1 MADRRVD
8 PGDGAAR
15 NANCDPF
22 GDITKLCRVVPSAG
36 ATSKRTDECDTEGRE
51 RGGPNT
57 ANFAD
62 PTYDAKFVAMRD
74 RPNDAERARLMEL
87 EASIKACG
95 LSRIDAESRKQES
108 RIESRL
114 EALGVRMQAMSGQL
128 KSLPKPPPDEDKRL
142 REKYEASIAAIAER
156 LTGEMA
162 RLQGLA
168 VEDWNRV
175 FAVNVLGLFL
185 ATRAAAP
192 LLKKS
197 PNGCV
202 VNTCSIAGLRPSAQ
216 PLPYAASK
224 AAVANLTKTLA
235 NALGPEIRVNAVA
248 PGWIEGDWMKRTL
261 AENYDGLMARRAK
274 YTPLK
279 RCCTTEDVA
288 DSMLSLILSNRFV
301 TGEIIIVDGG
311 FSSTT

>member
-1 MADRRVD
+1 MDNDRPAALITGAGTGIGRSVAVALAKNGYDVVINFSRSEDAAKITARDAETVGASTLLYRCDVSDDARVRAML
-8 PGDGAAR
+8 AATEKEFGR
-15 NANCDPF
+15 LDVLINNAGTTVDVEP
-22 GDITKLCRVVPSAG
+22 K
-36 ATSKRTDECDTEGRE
+36 
-51 RGGPNT
+51 
-57 ANFAD
+57 NFE
-62 PTYDAKFVAMRD
+62 AMR
-74 RPNDAERARLMEL
+74 
-87 EASIKACG
+87 
-95 LSRIDAESRKQES
+95 
-108 RIESRL
+108 
-114 EALGVRMQAMSGQL
+114 
-128 KSLPKPPPDEDKRL
+128 
-142 REKYEASIAAIAER
+142 
-156 LTGEMA
+156 
-162 RLQGLA
+162 

-185 ATRAAAP
+185 VTRAAAP
-192 LLKKS
+192 LLRKS

-248 PGWIEGDWMKRTL
+248 PGWIEGDWMKKTL

-279 RCCTTEDVA
+279 RCCTTDDVA
-288 DSMLSLILSNRFV
+288 ESMLSLILNNRFV

>member
-1 MADRRVD
+1 MNDKPVALVT
-8 PGDGAAR
+8 GAATGIGR
-15 NANCDPF
+15 SAVLALARKNYD
-22 GDITKLCRVVPSAG
+22 VVVNYSRSEEA
-36 ATSKRTDECDTEGRE
+36 AKDTGR
-51 RGGPNT
+51 
-57 ANFAD
+57 
-62 PTYDAKFVAMRD
+62 DA
-74 RPNDAERARLMEL
+74 
-87 EASIKACG
+87 
-95 LSRIDAESRKQES
+95 
-108 RIESRL
+108 
-114 EALGVRMQAMSGQL
+114 EALGARTLLYRCDVSDDASVRAML
-128 KSLPKPPPDEDKRL
+128 
-142 REKYEASIAAIAER
+142 AAVAER
-156 LTGEMA
+156 FG
-162 RLQGLA
+162 RLDALINNAGTTVDVEPRNLPGLA

-175 FAVNVLGLFL
+175 FAVNVLGVFL
-185 ATRAAAP
+185 VTRAAAP
-192 LLKKS
+192 LLKNS

-248 PGWIEGDWMKRTL
+248 PGWIEGEWMKRTL
-261 AENYDGLMARRAK
+261 AENYEGLMARRGR

-288 DSMLSLILSNRFV
+288 ESMLSLILSNHFV